1 MCGGEYDLWCGVA
14 LQLKF
19 YMLYEG
25 LYSLFSRWPHASLCD
40 PYCHIIRILS
50 LSYLQKSANLSPCVP
65 ISSIRQTIMFGESVS
80 NLFLEGVDPFLWFLE
95 ERLEEWDYFVV
106 TRLIFPFID
115 IFNTNSQ

>member
-1 MCGGEYDLWCGVA
+1 
-14 LQLKF
+14 
-19 YMLYEG
+19 
-25 LYSLFSRWPHASLCD
+25 
-40 PYCHIIRILS
+40 
-50 LSYLQKSANLSPCVP
+50 
-65 ISSIRQTIMFGESVS
+65 MFGESVS